1 MRETFLDIIK
11 HTGDLGFIEI
21 VKITGATDKTNIE
34 SIDADKRV
42 IVKGTLKEA
51 SAELEGEFGFKDL
64 TLLKSYCNFANFKT
78 DTSTVE
84 VIREKRG
91 DREVVAEVRF
101 ASEDNETSATYRVMN
116 IDLVP
121 DQPKFLGGNWDLE
134 FKPSAAK
141 IAEFS
146 ELASSLMSIEQYFMP
161 KTDKD
166 GNLRFY
172 IGDETAATNKAS
184 LVFEKNVKTEFPAG
198 LYWPIQQVLAVLKLA
213 GSDKAEPTIH
223 LLAKGALQIS
233 FDSSEASW
241 VYIFPGQRR

>member
-1 MRETFLDIIK
+1 MRETFLDITK
-11 HTGDLGFIEI
+11 HTGDLGFIDI
-21 VKITGATDKTNIE
+21 VKLTGTSDTTTVEA
-34 SIDADKRV
+34 IDADKRV
-42 IVKGTLKEA
+42 IIKGRLTDV

-64 TLLKSYCNFANFKT
+64 ALLKSYCNFANFKA
-78 DTSTVE
+78 DGANIE
-84 VIREKRG
+84 VVREKRG

-101 ASEDNETSATYRVMN
+101 ASEDGETSATYRVMN

-121 DQPKFLGGNWDLE
+121 EQPKFLGKDWDIE
-134 FKPSAAK
+134 FKPTQAK
-141 IAEFS
+141 IAEFAS
-146 ELASSLMSIEQYFMP
+146 LASSLMSIEQYFMP

-184 LVFEKNVKTEFPAG
+184 LVFEKNVGADFPAG

-213 GSDKAEPTIH
+213 GDDKAEPTIH

-233 FDSSEASW
+233 FDSTLASW
-241 VYIFPGQRR
+241 TYIFPGQRR